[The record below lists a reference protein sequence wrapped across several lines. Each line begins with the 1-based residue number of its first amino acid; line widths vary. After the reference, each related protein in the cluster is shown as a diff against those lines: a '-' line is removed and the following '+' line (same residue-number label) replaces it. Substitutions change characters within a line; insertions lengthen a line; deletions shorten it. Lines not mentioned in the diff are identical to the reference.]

1 MIRRSTACNW
11 KAMKTVGT
19 LSPLVPS
26 GLTSTV
32 CGYRSAPGC
41 PVPGTT
47 KRTGRLEVVRV
58 QCRMTATRLPD

>member
-1 MIRRSTACNW
+1 
-11 KAMKTVGT
+11 MKTVGT